1 MPKRVTEKER
11 KFAVSVSLTPRIAEN
26 LDRNVE
32 RFQQFLLRKG
42 LDPKEVQKV
51 NRSELIRELVETL
64 ATEAGL
70 LMLQAGICARYGV
83 DDSQLEMNLK

>member
-32 RFQQFLLRKG
+32 ELQQLLIRKG
-42 LDPKEVQKV
+42 VDQKEVQKF
-51 NRSELIRELVETL
+51 NRSEIIRELVETL

-70 LMLQAGICARYGV
+70 RLLQAGICARYGV
-83 DDSQLEMNLK
+83 DDSQVEMNLK